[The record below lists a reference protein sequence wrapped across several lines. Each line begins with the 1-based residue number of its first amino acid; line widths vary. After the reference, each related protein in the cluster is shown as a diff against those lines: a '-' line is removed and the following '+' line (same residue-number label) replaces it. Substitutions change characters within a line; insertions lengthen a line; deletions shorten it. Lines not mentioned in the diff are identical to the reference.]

1 MTVLFPKHSPA
12 LLVLAL
18 VSLCGDLLHAED
30 SAEATSNVPELFAT
44 GLVGH
49 SAILCDGEGNVL
61 ATNYR
66 LPGTVG
72 RIGLES
78 GASVLF
84 EIPASTE
91 QDERSSLVGVTLDAD
106 GRVLAMDSQHGRIFR
121 WNPKTKMVG
130 VVADRIQGRRF
141 DSLFGIDVGPG
152 GNIYFSE
159 PERSSG
165 DARSGSIYRFD
176 VDTNRPTLLAEGL
189 EQPTGICLSS
199 NGKSLFVVEAARTR
213 VAVYD
218 VQEEGTLEKRS
229 TYYLALMLPAENL
242 AELGRIG
249 HITIDRRGW
258 LYVALWDRGEIAVI
272 DTQTG
277 KLLETIDSGSDR
289 VFGVAL
295 WQDALL
301 ISVPG
306 KEAIFR
312 FDLRPLIGRH
322 AP

>member
-1 MTVLFPKHSPA
+1 MTVRFSKPSPA
-12 LLVLAL
+12 LVVLAL
-18 VSLCGDLLHAED
+18 ICLCGDVLQAED
-30 SAEATSNVPELFAT
+30 NAASTQNIPQLFAT

-72 RIGLES
+72 RIGQES
-78 GASVLF
+78 GAKVLF
-84 EIPASTE
+84 EIPANME
-91 QDERSSLVGVTLDAD
+91 QDEHTPLVGVDLDAD
-106 GRVLAMDSQHGRIFR
+106 GRVLALDSQQGRILR
-121 WNPKTKMVG
+121 WNPETKMIG
-130 VVADRIQGRRF
+130 VVVDRFQGRRF

-159 PERSSG
+159 PERTSG
-165 DARSGSIYRFD
+165 EAGSGSIYRYD
-176 VDTNRPTLLAEGL
+176 VATNRPMLIAYGL
-189 EQPTGICLSS
+189 QQPTGIRLSS
-199 NGKSLFVVEAARTR
+199 NGKSLFVAEAGRTR

-218 VQEEGTLEKRS
+218 VEEDGTLKKVS

-258 LYVALWDRGEIAVI
+258 LYIALWDRGEIAVV
-272 DTQTG
+272 DTKTG

-301 ISVPG
+301 MSVPG